1 MPDYDQLAYNLRK
14 SLSVY
19 FPSLAASL
27 DLGRGTAL
35 PTTGHDGAAIQTN
48 ARFFRTD
55 LGWRCYY
62 DGTRWLTMHEYEINM
77 TPFGG
82 VFPYSGGSPATIL
95 LTPSRADFSY
105 YLEGARSYTLVSTTN
120 DGSNYWS
127 FQLLDDNTTNL
138 WSFSTSGQA
147 AGAGTLQ
154 AQGVMGAVTL
164 SSFLNL
170 NIVGKTGAPGALSVC
185 NVSVWCKL
193 VVT

>member
-1 MPDYDQLAYNLRK
+1 MADEYQ
-14 SLSVY
+14 
-19 FPSLAASL
+19 SLARNLISPLWPWVADRL
-27 DLGRGTAL
+27 NGYRA
-35 PTTGHDGAAIQTN
+35 GAAFP
-48 ARFFRTD
+48 AGPSAGDRFFRSD
-55 LGWRCYY
+55 LGWNCHF
-62 DGTRWLTMHEYEINM
+62 DGTRWLTSHEYEINM
-77 TPFGG
+77 VPFGG
-82 VFPYSGGSPATIL
+82 VFPYTGGSPSTLL

-127 FQLLDDNTTNL
+127 FQLLDDNAVNL
-138 WSFSTSGQA
+138 WAFSTSGQA

-154 AQGVMGAVTL
+154 AQGVMGVVAL

-185 NVSVWCKL
+185 NVTVWCRL